1 MCGIVGYLGKN
12 PAKPVL
18 LDSLARLEYR
28 GYDSCGIAVQ
38 GSPLKV
44 FKDTQRVKELAT
56 SIPELPGTVG
66 VGHTRWATHGGVTRE
81 NAHPHMDCSND
92 IAVVHNGIIDN
103 YQELREVLIQ
113 EGHSFTSETD
123 TEVIAHLIE
132 KYYKGNLETATT
144 DALNRLKG
152 SWAIVA
158 VTAGERKLVATRH
171 KAPLIIGLGDG
182 EFVVA
187 SDAPAIIGHANS
199 VVYLEDGDVAV
210 IDKEGLN
217 ITNGGREVKRQP
229 KQICWGTEDIG
240 KNGYEH
246 YTLKEIYE
254 QPDVMRAS
262 LSKYLIDEDTLREPS
277 SFFQKD
283 LASIT
288 ILACGTSYH
297 AGLVG
302 KHVIE
307 DMLNIPV
314 AVINASE
321 FAYRPALGASLAIAI
336 TQSGETADV
345 LEAARRIHSM
355 GVPILAIT
363 NVPYSSVTSLASQVI
378 YTGAGPEVGV
388 AATKTYT
395 SQLAALL
402 ELVMSS
408 PKISAHTHSALLT
421 GLTHLAD
428 KIRSV
433 CARESVIE
441 ECARFLAA
449 HERAFY
455 IARGINLPTA
465 YEGALKMKELAYI
478 HAEGYSAG
486 ELKHGPFALLDERTP
501 TIAIMADDET
511 HQSMLS
517 TIHEVRARS
526 SPVIAISFDGDDL
539 VDKLSN
545 FVIRVPRVPYPFT
558 PIINAVA
565 LQLLA
570 YHTAK
575 FRSCPIDFPRNI
587 AKSVT
592 VE

>member
-18 LDSLARLEYR
+18 LESLSRLEYR

-44 FKDTQRVKELAT
+44 FKDILRVKDLAET
-56 SIPELPGTVG
+56 IPDLPGTVG

-103 YQELREVLIQ
+103 YRELRDELTL
-113 EGHSFTSETD
+113 EGHAFASETD
-123 TEVIAHLIE
+123 TEVISHLIE
-132 KYYKGNLETATT
+132 RYYKGILEEA
-144 DALNRLKG
+144 AIRAISKLKG

-171 KAPLIIGLGDG
+171 KAPLIIGLGEG
-182 EFVVA
+182 EYVVA
-187 SDAPAIIGHANS
+187 SDAPAILGHCS
-199 VVYLEDGDVAV
+199 KVVYLEDGDVAV
-210 IDKEGLN
+210 IDKNGLK
-217 ITNGGREVKRQP
+217 ITSNGLLVTREPRE
-229 KQICWGTEDIG
+229 ICWGSADIG

-246 YTLKEIYE
+246 FTLKEIYE
-254 QPDVMRAS
+254 QPDVIRGS
-262 LSKYLIDEDTLREPS
+262 LTRYLVDEEVLREPS
-277 SFFQKD
+277 ALIQRD
-283 LASIT
+283 LESIT
-288 ILACGTSYH
+288 ILACGTSFH
-297 AGLVG
+297 AGLIG

-307 DMLNIPV
+307 EFLGIPV
-314 AVINASE
+314 SVINASE
-321 FAYRPALGASLAIAI
+321 FSYRPALGASLAIAI

-345 LEAARRIHSM
+345 LEAARRIHEM

-363 NVPYSSVTSLASQVI
+363 NVPYSSITSLATEVI
-378 YTGAGPEVGV
+378 YTEAGPEVGV

-395 SQLAALL
+395 TQLMALVTLVLSSPRLAGPAREALL
-402 ELVMSS
+402 RGLAEL
-408 PKISAHTHSALLT
+408 PEKIKRVL
-421 GLTHLAD
+421 
-428 KIRSV
+428 
-433 CARESVIE
+433 AREPVIE
-441 ECARFLAA
+441 ECARFLSSF
-449 HERAFY
+449 ERAFF
-455 IARGINLPTA
+455 IGRGVNLPTA

-501 TIAIMADDET
+501 TVAILADDDT
-511 HQSMLS
+511 HQPMLS
-517 TIHEVRARS
+517 SIHEVRARS
-526 SPVIAISFDGDDL
+526 SPVIAISYDGDEM
-539 VDKLSN
+539 VDKLAS
-545 FVIRVPRVPYPFT
+545 FTIKLPKVAYPLS
-558 PIINAVA
+558 PIIRAVA

-570 YHTAK
+570 YHAA
-575 FRSCPIDFPRNI
+575 RARGCAIDFPRNI